1 MFNNINI
8 NNMKKII
15 KNFYEIRVDLKSRQR
30 LRDTEELTYFL
41 SESAVVDFMN
51 FFFVEISGSS
61 LKILVYTGHE
71 ELSYYNMYYLEIL
84 KAKSY
89 SARDVT
95 SEIFRGSY
103 SESFFWDVIEN
114 IKPQFFDKMRI
125 DFLDNI
131 LEEKT
136 NIDFVNEKIK
146 KRGYKS
152 LLPSELKI
160 YRDNKKYLSN

>member
-1 MFNNINI
+1 MSNNINI
-8 NNMKKII
+8 KNMKKMI

-30 LRDTEELTYFL
+30 LSNPEELTYFL
-41 SESAVVDFMN
+41 SESAQVDFMN
-51 FFFVEISGSS
+51 FFFMEISGSS
-61 LKILVYTGHE
+61 LQILVYTGNE
-71 ELSYYNMYYLEIL
+71 ELSYYNMYYSGIL
-84 KAKSY
+84 KSKSF
-89 SARDVT
+89 SVRDVT
-95 SEIFRGSY
+95 SEILRGSY

-125 DFLDNI
+125 DSLDDI

-146 KRGYKS
+146 KRGYKN

-160 YRDNKKYLSN
+160 YRDNIKTSK